1 AGTPGPREAGEREHR
16 QPRDRRA
23 QRAHEGLARA
33 GRCGIRLRD
42 RRAHR
47 GEEGARDPDPGL
59 GPAGRDVRDRRRHEE
74 HAPGRRPGAPRPLRL
89 SAARARH
96 VAVQRL
102 LLGFALFL
110 AILVAFAFLV
120 LPVVAI
126 FTHVGPG
133 TLVDQLSNPVVHD
146 AVIVTLKTTLVAQAA
161 ILLFGTPTAWFLATR
176 RFPGRSVLVT
186 LVELPFV
193 LPPAVAGIGLLV
205 AFGRVGLLGSTFE
218 FLHIDIAF
226 SWVAVVLA
234 ITLVA

>member
-1 AGTPGPREAGEREHR
+1 M
-16 QPRDRRA
+16 
-23 QRAHEGLARA
+23 
-33 GRCGIRLRD
+33 
-42 RRAHR
+42 
-47 GEEGARDPDPGL
+47 
-59 GPAGRDVRDRRRHEE
+59 
-74 HAPGRRPGAPRPLRL
+74 
-89 SAARARH
+89 
-96 VAVQRL
+96 QRL

-126 FTHVGPG
+126 FTHVAPG

-205 AFGRVGLLGSTFE
+205 AFGRVGLLGSTFS
-218 FLHIDIAF
+218 FLLPRSQPAAPG
-226 SWVAVVLA
+226 SVPNPPAGPA
-234 ITLVA
+234 PQ